1 MRGGYKKMFVG
12 GGCDPQNDYEQ
23 GPVYIYLH
31 SSDRPPSFMDQTN
44 EEFVDRIYSLLCNG

>member
-1 MRGGYKKMFVG
+1 MRGGYKKMFSG

-31 SSDRPPSFMDQTN
+31 SSDRPPSFMN
-44 EEFVDRIYSLLCNG
+44 